1 MIPSES
7 KVSFTEIA
15 SQGRKETE
23 IEIVREK
30 IRLDRLKQ
38 MAEQMFGDL
47 VKAVVD
53 FDSMINIKLSTGN
66 RTRGIDNPETRKKV
80 ISIID
85 ELIQTFP
92 VLSQV
97 SIFMISLQK
106 TEGMRNSTVLPEDL
120 FILMEGLP
128 EDSMLR
134 APDT

>member
-1 MIPSES
+1 MIPSEL

-85 ELIQTFP
+85 EPIQTFP

-97 SIFMISLQK
+97 SIFMISLQRI
-106 TEGMRNSTVLPEDL
+106 EGMRNSTVLPEDL